1 MKTNYSLDDMRLFW
15 VVTQHG
21 SFSQAAQSLNMPV
34 STLSRRIKQLENT
47 LGLRL
52 LNRDAH
58 RVTLTG
64 SGAQYAQRCGP
75 LLSELQDISDALSAQ
90 RHEAHGSIRISA
102 PNNLAQ
108 HQLAHIFSAFL
119 HTYPGIKIELSLSNR
134 NIDIEGEHIDIA
146 FRASEHFPLD
156 WIARPLGSIESIICA
171 SPGMPLRGDIVHPE
185 QLLDLPVVLSNP
197 VRTWKLHNQQ
207 SGEQFSYTPGAMIRL
222 EADDLNLVSQ
232 AVTDGLGIGFIP
244 RFIAQYQIAQG
255 QMIQL
260 AKDWTGQP
268 RQLTMLYHDRDN
280 MPHRL
285 RLFIDYML
293 EHYGSVNPNL
303 SGANLVNPV

>member
-1 MKTNYSLDDMRLFW
+1 MKNNYSLDDMRLFW

-64 SGAQYAQRCGP
+64 SGAQYAKRCGP

-90 RHEAHGSIRISA
+90 RHEAHGCIRISA
-102 PNNLAQ
+102 PSNLAQ

-119 HTYPGIKIELSLSNR
+119 HAYPGIKIELSLSNR

-146 FRASEHFPLD
+146 FRASEHFPQD
-156 WIARPLGSIESIICA
+156 WIARPLGSVESIICA
-171 SPGMPLRGDIVHPE
+171 SPDMAFNSDIVHPK
-185 QLLDLPVVLSNP
+185 QLLDLPVILSNP
-197 VRTWKLHNQQ
+197 VRVWKLHNQQ
-207 SGEQFSYTPGAMIRL
+207 SGEQYSYTPSTMIRL
-222 EADDLNLVSQ
+222 EADDLNVVSQ
-232 AVTDGLGIGFIP
+232 AVRDGLGIGFIP
-244 RFIAQYQIAQG
+244 RFIAQHQIDQNL
-255 QMIQL
+255 MIQL
-260 AKDWTGQP
+260 VSDWAGQS
-268 RQLTMLYHDRDN
+268 RRLMMLYHDRVN
-280 MPHRL
+280 MPYRL

-293 EHYGSVNPNL
+293 EHYGSINPRL
-303 SGANLVNPV
+303 RDT